1 MELKCHAV
9 ELDRFRWYAEAV
21 GTYMILLLA
30 AFLIAATCG
39 VARAESLVEAAE
51 KQKEAAKQLQESGK
65 KVRSF
70 VITRGSVP
78 AGEGQVSV
86 LGQERRPIVSEPA
99 SERAGGGADLKAKTQ
114 VVDTRA
120 DTLRREIERLQADVD
135 ALDGVNSHHVE
146 YSWKKSRLERLK
158 GELSALEER
167 ARKEGIPPGA
177 LR

>member
-1 MELKCHAV
+1 
-9 ELDRFRWYAEAV
+9 
-21 GTYMILLLA
+21 MILLA
-30 AFLIAATCG
+30 ACLIVATCG
-39 VARAESLVEAAE
+39 IARAESLAEAAE
-51 KQKEAAKQLQESGK
+51 KQKQVAKEIQESGK

-70 VITRGSVP
+70 VITRDAAAAVKGNLSILGPGGQQAESETVP
-78 AGEGQVSV
+78 APE
-86 LGQERRPIVSEPA
+86 A
-99 SERAGGGADLKAKTQ
+99 TGANLRAKTQ
-114 VVDTRA
+114 QVETRA

-167 ARKEGIPPGA
+167 ARKEGIAPGA